1 MIIKE
6 VRAILWPKYDWIPD
20 ETLIAFVDLIE
31 AISSY
36 VVTLDADQDNWV
48 YNQNENHE
56 P

>member
-1 MIIKE
+1 MTIKE
-6 VRAILWPKYDWIPD
+6 VRVALWPKYNWIPD

-31 AISSY
+31 ALSY
-36 VVTLDADQDNWV
+36 YIVTLESDQGNGV